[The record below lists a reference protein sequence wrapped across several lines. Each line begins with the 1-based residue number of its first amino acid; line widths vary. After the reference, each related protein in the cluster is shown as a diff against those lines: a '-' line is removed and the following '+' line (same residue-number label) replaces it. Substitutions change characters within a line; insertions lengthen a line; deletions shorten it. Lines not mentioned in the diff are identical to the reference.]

1 MDNKQKSINKMD
13 LLLRGMAKVKGID
26 PDSKMNDWNEKEVKA
41 VAEMQRQPVD
51 ADADQQRSRK

>member
-1 MDNKQKSINKMD
+1 MD
-13 LLLRGMAKVKGID
+13 LLHRGMAKVKGID

-51 ADADQQRSRK
+51 ADADQQRCRK

>member
-1 MDNKQKSINKMD
+1 MD

-26 PDSKMNDWNEKEVKA
+26 PDSKMNDWNEKKVKA